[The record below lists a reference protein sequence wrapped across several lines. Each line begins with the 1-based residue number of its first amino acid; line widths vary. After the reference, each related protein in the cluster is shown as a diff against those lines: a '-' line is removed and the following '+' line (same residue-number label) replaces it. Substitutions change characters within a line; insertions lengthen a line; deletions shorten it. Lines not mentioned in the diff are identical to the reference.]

1 MEFIEEIMIVLPVD
15 VQLTVV
21 GQIIVDDKGHLLHVN
36 TTSPNVGGDQ
46 DSAGA

>member
-1 MEFIEEIMIVLPVD
+1 MDFGQKLMSILPVD

-21 GQIIVDDKGHLLHVN
+21 GQIIVDDKRHLLHVN
-36 TTSPNVGGDQ
+36 TTGPNISGDQ